1 MTVFRSTLEK
11 NLGWFILIVLTMGCV
26 LVMRPFVSAL
36 IWAGILSFSSWPLYR
51 RLLSMVGERNTLAAL
66 IMTAGLA
73 LVILLPFT
81 LIGFTLTDQAKELIV
96 AARQWIDAGP
106 PAPPQWLARFP
117 LIGKRLVDTWQS
129 AAVDSAKFLAL
140 LRRLVEPATAHVV
153 GLGLAIAAGLIRVA
167 LSLFI
172 CFFFF
177 RNGAATARRLSAGVS
192 RIGGARAEYLLNL
205 AGSTVRGVVYGV
217 LGTALIQAV
226 LAGIGFLVAGVPGAA
241 VLALLTLFVS
251 LVPMG
256 PPLVCLAPALWL
268 YHQGSTGWA
277 VFIMVW
283 GFAVG
288 SIDNFLKPWLI
299 SRGGAT
305 PFLVILFG
313 VLGGAIAF
321 GFIGIFLGPT
331 LLAVGYRIVQEWFAQ
346 KPLPEGALA
355 EPQLSPSPEAISD
368 LTKPEYLRNN

>member
-1 MTVFRSTLEK
+1 MTPFRSGLEK
-11 NLGWFILIVLTMGCV
+11 NLGWFILMLLAAGCIF
-26 LVMRPFVSAL
+26 VMRPFFLAL
-36 IWAGILSFSSWPLYR
+36 LWAGILSFSSWPLYR
-51 RLLSMVGERNTLAAL
+51 RLLAAVGQRNTLAAL
-66 IMTAGLA
+66 IMTAALA

-81 LIGFTLTDQAKELIV
+81 VIGFTLTDLARELML
-96 AARQWIDAGP
+96 AAQKWIDAGP
-106 PAPPQWLARFP
+106 PAPPDWLQRVP
-117 LIGKRLVDTWQS
+117 LIGKRLVDIWQS
-129 AAVDSAKFLAL
+129 ASADSAKFLAL
-140 LRRLVEPATAHVV
+140 LRRLIEPATAHLV
-153 GLGLAIAAGLIRVA
+153 GIGLAIAGGLIRVA

-177 RNGAATARRLSAGVS
+177 RHGVATAQRISAGFS
-192 RIGGARAEYLLNL
+192 RIGGARAEHHLNL
-205 AGSTVRGVVYGV
+205 AGATVRGVVYGV

-226 LAGIGFLVAGVPGAA
+226 LAGIGFLIAGVPGAA
-241 VLALLTLFVS
+241 VLALVTLFVS
-251 LVPMG
+251 LLPMG
-256 PPLVCLAPALWL
+256 PPLVCLVPAFWL

-321 GFIGIFLGPT
+321 GFIGVFLGPT

-346 KPLPEGALA
+346 KPVPEEDMPASHASEDVSSLA
-355 EPQLSPSPEAISD
+355 KAEV
-368 LTKPEYLRNN
+368 LRNN